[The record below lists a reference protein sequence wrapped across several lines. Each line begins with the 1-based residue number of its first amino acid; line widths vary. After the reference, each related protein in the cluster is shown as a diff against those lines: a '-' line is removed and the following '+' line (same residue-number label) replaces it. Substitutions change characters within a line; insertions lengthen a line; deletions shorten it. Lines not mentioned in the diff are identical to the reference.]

1 LYAGTETGVFV
12 SLDDGKSWRSLSE
25 NLPAVP
31 VVDLEVKNNDLVI
44 ATNGRGL
51 WVMDDITPIRENNKR
66 NKKSAMLFDVP
77 DHTRFGYNWWM
88 DYAPGGDPQG
98 MKKYFVQNQRPNHIF
113 YELGLVNGE
122 KRREFLNTGDAKSLG
137 VAMYFELTR
146 EPKTISLSILDDRDN
161 VVRHYSKDEMRLN
174 ISDANDSSY
183 NSGLNKFV
191 WDMRYDGVEFIN
203 LQPLAASGKYK
214 VRLDVDGA
222 VQTSMFKLSINPN
235 ENYSNKQ
242 LDAKEKFWMELYSA
256 AKSSSQK
263 IKEAL
268 AVKDEVEAKAGSSEA
283 AMAAA
288 EEVARLVDAY
298 KAVYIPKGRTLAE
311 IINQPSRIFS
321 KMVWLHNMAELSE
334 GPANQPM
341 IDQFADLNTE
351 MVSADAEYQRNI
363 EQALASFEKA
373 RGR

>member
-1 LYAGTETGVFV
+1 
-12 SLDDGKSWRSLSE
+12 
-25 NLPAVP
+25 
-31 VVDLEVKNNDLVI
+31 
-44 ATNGRGL
+44 
-51 WVMDDITPIRENNKR
+51 
-66 NKKSAMLFDVP
+66 
-77 DHTRFGYNWWM
+77 
-88 DYAPGGDPQG
+88 
-98 MKKYFVQNQRPNHIF
+98 
-113 YELGLVNGE
+113 
-122 KRREFLNTGDAKSLG
+122 
-137 VAMYFELTR
+137 
-146 EPKTISLSILDDRDN
+146 
-161 VVRHYSKDEMRLN
+161 
-174 ISDANDSSY
+174 
-183 NSGLNKFV
+183 
-191 WDMRYDGVEFIN
+191 
-203 LQPLAASGKYK
+203 
-214 VRLDVDGA
+214 
-222 VQTSMFKLSINPN
+222 
-235 ENYSNKQ
+235 
-242 LDAKEKFWMELYSA
+242 MELYSA